1 MVAGLVPPLVFAG
14 FVAWQLRPAA
24 LTSGDGRSGFALAAD
39 AECDRTTKRLDD
51 LARKEVNDPSE
62 FAAKA
67 VAIVRES
74 VAAMR
79 KLKPPRNV
87 RVQADAFVDGLEE
100 AADVADEARAALDAG
115 DFERLELIALS
126 NVVDPDELRGL
137 ALSIDA
143 PACAHLAGFS

>member
-87 RVQADAFVDGLEE
+87 RVQATRSWTGSRKPLTSPM
-100 AADVADEARAALDAG
+100 RHG
-115 DFERLELIALS
+115 RRLTPETLS
-126 NVVDPDELRGL
+126 G
-137 ALSIDA
+137 S
-143 PACAHLAGFS
+143 S